1 MNPIIKRVGDNL
13 FSYIKTIWSFI
24 IQFFPRV
31 IRSREL
37 VWITVFLFY
46 FGILVFDF
54 LPSSIEVAV
63 GQVAP
68 EDIIS
73 PRTMEFIDA
82 ERTEQLRDQA
92 VKEVKPVYELDT
104 TVEFKAISDIARFF
118 DVLGK
123 TRVKNFA
130 ELKLSLPV
138 RLKDDT
144 VKKLFSLGPDEIYK
158 LRSALIQTVRSILN
172 KGISPQSLNI
182 VDQLIQNE
190 VSGMDIPQELK
201 DLTITLAR
209 YFIRP
214 NLSLNMEET

>member
-92 VKEVKPVYELDT
+92 VKEVKPVYEFDT
-104 TVEFKAISDIARFF
+104 TVELKAISDIARFF
-118 DVLGK
+118 DVLEK
-123 TRVKNFA
+123 NRARNFA

-144 VKKLFSLGPDEIYK
+144 AKKLYSLGPD
-158 LRSALIQTVRSILN
+158 
-172 KGISPQSLNI
+172 
-182 VDQLIQNE
+182 
-190 VSGMDIPQELK
+190 
-201 DLTITLAR
+201 
-209 YFIRP
+209 
-214 NLSLNMEET
+214 